1 MTNIELQAYE
11 AVKSIA
17 RQTARIADALEA
29 IIARMDAAGA
39 VADADAAALR
49 LLNEG
54 EEKA

>member
-29 IIARMDAAGA
+29 IIARMDAEDG
-39 VADADAAALR
+39 VDNPNR
-49 LLNEG
+49 HKG
-54 EEKA
+54 EVSNV

>member
-1 MTNIELQAYE
+1 MTNIELQAYQ
-11 AVKSIA
+11 AVITIA

-49 LLNEG
+49 LYNEG